1 MTIIVA
7 ITNNNKDNENNTDS
21 KSNNSNTSQTF
32 SNDISGKSYD

>member
-1 MTIIVA
+1 MTIIVP